1 MPLTP
6 IYTEMVEALV
16 YTTQSQD
23 MWRLFAPFEWRLW
36 VAISGMVSACR
47 GCHEP
52 SYIREG

>member
-1 MPLTP
+1 VPLTP

-36 VAISGMVSACR
+36 VAISGMVS
-47 GCHEP
+47 GVP
-52 SYIREG
+52 WLP